1 MIKNR
6 LNDNKKSLLSSLFE
20 RSDFF
25 ISVPTFIFPC
35 PRKKMRGQG
44 EKYTQAGKWF
54 YDSNKV
60 GFLSVIVWNL

>member
-25 ISVPTFIFPC
+25 ISVPTFVFPC
-35 PRKKMRGQG
+35 PRKNFCVGREKNIPGQG
-44 EKYTQAGKWF
+44 SDFTIVIKWDF
-54 YDSNKV
+54 
-60 GFLSVIVWNL
+60 